1 MNENNIADMIDAY
14 GDLIFS
20 ICYKI
25 TNNYFDAQD
34 LTQETFLSAYKNQ
47 NKFDGM
53 HMKAWLSKIATNKC
67 LDYKKR
73 ACHRITP
80 TEDDVLMQIQATE
93 LTPLQECLDI
103 EIQQTLFNV
112 CKQLKAPYDTISN
125 YYFCENRPIKE
136 IAELTNKNI
145 KTIQTQVYRAKAM
158 IKKIWKEE
166 KHEATY

>member
-1 MNENNIADMIDAY
+1 MIDTY

-53 HMKAWLSKIATNKC
+53 YTKAWLSRIATNKC

-73 ACHRITP
+73 AYNRVTP
-80 TEDDVLMQIQATE
+80 TADDILVQMQSTE
-93 LTPLQECLDI
+93 LTPLQACLDT
-103 EIQQTLFNV
+103 EVRQTLSNA
-112 CKQLKAPYDTISN
+112 CQELKEPYDKVAT
-125 YYFCENRPIKE
+125 YYFCESRSIKE
-136 IAELTNKNI
+136 IAELMDKNI

-158 IKKIWKEE
+158 IKKLWKEE
-166 KHEATY
+166 KA